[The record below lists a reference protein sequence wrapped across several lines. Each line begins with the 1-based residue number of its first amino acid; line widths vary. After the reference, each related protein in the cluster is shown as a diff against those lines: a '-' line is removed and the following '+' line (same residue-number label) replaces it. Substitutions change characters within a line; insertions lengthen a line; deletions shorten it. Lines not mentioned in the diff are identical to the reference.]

1 MRAAVFKRAG
11 LLEVEDIPMPKA
23 GLGELVVKVHYCGIC
38 GSDLHR
44 YHYGLMAPGVV
55 MGHEYSG
62 VVVEVGAG
70 VEGWQVGDRAIRGV
84 RAGLLGSRYSARE
97 KGFTLD
103 VKLPGGYAEYC
114 SAPAATL
121 LHVPEGLADDVA
133 ALSEPLAVGVHAV
146 RLSSVKMGDAVA
158 VLGAGPIGLL
168 ALQAIKQTGP
178 RLLIVS
184 EPVAA
189 RRELALKLGADVA
202 IDPRAVDPVAECV
215 RLTGGLGPDVVFE
228 CAGAKG
234 THADPQTGVGTR
246 QPTLQQA
253 LEMARKRGQVVLVA
267 LCMEPCQVSPL
278 DWVGREV
285 QLQCSY
291 GSEPLDWQIVLSLLA
306 NGKVQGKPLI
316 SNVVPLAE
324 IQPAFQSLLNPTDEL
339 QVLVK
344 P

>member
-1 MRAAVFKRAG
+1 MKAAVFKRAD
-11 LLEVEDIPMPKA
+11 LLEIEDLPLPKA
-23 GLGELVVKVHYCGIC
+23 GPGELVVKVHYCGIC

-55 MGHEYSG
+55 MGHEYAG
-62 VVVEVGAG
+62 VVTEVGAG

-103 VKLPGGYAEYC
+103 VSLSGGYAEYC
-114 SAPAATL
+114 AAPAATL
-121 LHVPEGLADDVA
+121 LRIPEGLSDEVA
-133 ALSEPLAVGVHAV
+133 SLSEPLAVGVHAA
-146 RLSSVKMGDAVA
+146 RLSSIKMGDAVV

-168 ALQAIKQTGP
+168 ALQAVKQAGP
-178 RLLIVS
+178 RLLVVS

-189 RRELALKLGADVA
+189 RRELALRLGADVA
-202 IDPRAVDPVAECV
+202 IDPLRVDPVAECV
-215 RLTGGLGPDVVFE
+215 RLTDGPGPDVVFE
-228 CAGAKG
+228 CAGAK
-234 THADPQTGVGTR
+234 
-246 QPTLQQA
+246 PTLQQS
-253 LEMARKRGQVVLVA
+253 LEMVRKRGQVVLVA
-267 LCMEPCQVSPL
+267 LCMEPCRVSPL

-306 NGKVQGKPLI
+306 SGKVQGQPLI

-324 IQPAFQSLLNPTDEL
+324 IQSAFQSLLNPTDEL
-339 QVLVK
+339 QVLVR